1 MKNENWDRFLPKF
14 KKENKA
20 PKKKTTITEKKYT
33 FLSVFLKTRYTPFP
47 PENHIT
53 PSKVDLQ
60 IESGEYFLSEKQK
73 AERASTKKRYVIFG
87 IE

>member
-1 MKNENWDRFLPKF
+1 M
-14 KKENKA
+14 
-20 PKKKTTITEKKYT
+20 I
-33 FLSVFLKTRYTPFP
+33 SRYTPFP

-73 AERASTKKRYVIFG
+73 AERAATKKRVEAKLKMQKKKEERGEKTTLCYMRSTQKRRLNEIKTAP
-87 IE
+87 

>member
-1 MKNENWDRFLPKF
+1 M
-14 KKENKA
+14 
-20 PKKKTTITEKKYT
+20 I
-33 FLSVFLKTRYTPFP
+33 SRYTPFP

-73 AERASTKKRYVIFG
+73 AERAATKKRVEAKLKMQKKKEEREKRYVPPK
-87 IE
+87 EKK